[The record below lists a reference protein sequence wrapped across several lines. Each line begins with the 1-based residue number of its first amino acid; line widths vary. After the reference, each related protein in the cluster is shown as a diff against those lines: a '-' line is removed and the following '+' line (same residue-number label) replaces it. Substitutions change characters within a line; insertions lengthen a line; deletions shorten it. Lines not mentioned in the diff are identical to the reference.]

1 MTLSFQ
7 EINDQAERE
16 KYIINQATQLKK
28 RRLEIF
34 NTLFYNL
41 DELVKLHVDNPGKA
55 MQTANHLKSILYCLA
70 ELWLGERPKRIEKKE
85 GRGNRYNK

>member
-7 EINDQAERE
+7 QIKDQAEHE
-16 KYIINQATQLKK
+16 KHMLHQATQLKK

-34 NTLFYNL
+34 NTLFYNF
-41 DELVKLHVDNPGKA
+41 DELVKLHVSNPGKA
-55 MQTANHLKSILYCLA
+55 MQTSNHFKSILYCLA
-70 ELWLGERPKRIEKKE
+70 ELWLGERPKRIEKNE

>member
-7 EINDQAERE
+7 EINEQAEQE
-16 KYIINQATQLKK
+16 KDRLIQATQLKK

-34 NTLFYNL
+34 NTLYYNL
-41 DELVKLHVDNPGKA
+41 DELIKLHVPNPGKA
-55 MQTANHLKSILYCLA
+55 MQTSNHAKSILYCLA
-70 ELWLGERPKRIEKKE
+70 ELWLRERPKRIEKNE